1 MLRNKIVLIILSIL
15 SFHVGFAQEEA
26 VTIGKETGEFRV
38 FDISGRVIDER
49 TGESI
54 PGVNLYIASEEKGA
68 VSNENGVFN
77 MKLMRGYYDLQ
88 VSFVGYETRII
99 PIEIVSEGRIL
110 IKLQEDSEML
120 SEVIVSGRNPSENF
134 ESTDMGR
141 HNIGIETIESLPPFM
156 GEVDV
161 IKSMTLL
168 PGVSTVGEASAG
180 FNVRGGGTDQNLVL
194 LGGVPIYNASHLFGF
209 FTAFNPD
216 AVSNVTLHKGGVPSK
231 FGGRGSSIMDVQ
243 YKSGDFYNWRG
254 KVNLGT
260 VSSKGSFEGPIIKDK
275 LSLLTNFRVSHI
287 NWIMNRTKNP
297 DISSSSA
304 GFYDANFIL
313 AGNINENSSL
323 KYALYL
329 SNDEFSLQ
337 SDTTIGWQ
345 NLGQSLQWAV
355 DFSDKVTMDMTL
367 HDSRY
372 SFKIEDAVGV
382 NDFSLQSGIEDS
394 GLKLNFDIAQ
404 SDKSKFNIGLE
415 SKYIAINPGDLQPL
429 TQSSAIP
436 GKRVAREQGIES
448 AAYVSHDIDLWG
460 SIAVSYGVRYNDFRL
475 LGASSVNVY
484 DEFTPRNVENVVE
497 TRDYAANEQIVN
509 YNGLAPRV
517 SLRYKL
523 SKNSSI
529 KLGYNTM
536 YQFIHLVS
544 NTSAIAPTDTW
555 KLSDNFLKPQM
566 VNQYSAGYFKNF
578 RNNVFETSLE
588 VFYKE
593 SENIVEYKDGADLF
607 LNDNLETELVNGEGV
622 AYGAELYLKKNIGRL
637 TGWLSYT
644 YSRSL
649 RLVQSPFES
658 EEINNGDWFP
668 SNFDKPHNLS
678 LVGNYKINSYVSL
691 SGNFNYSTGRPV
703 TFPLAKFSQ
712 ENTTIAYFESRNLNR
727 TPDFHRLDLS
737 LKFNLNTDVKLF
749 SGDWALTIINVY
761 GRKNPFSVFF
771 RDEVGAPPQA
781 YRMSVLGIPF
791 PSLNYTLEF

>member
-1 MLRNKIVLIILSIL
+1 MLRKNIFIIAISFLSIH
-15 SFHVGFAQEEA
+15 FGIAQEEA
-26 VTIGKETGEFRV
+26 VTIGSETGEIRV
-38 FDISGRVIDER
+38 FDISGRVIDEL
-49 TGESI
+49 TGESV
-54 PGVNLYIASEEKGA
+54 PGVNVYITSQEKGA
-68 VSNENGVFN
+68 VTNENGVF
-77 MKLMRGYYDLQ
+77 KLRLMRGYYDMR
-88 VSFVGYETRII
+88 VSFVGYETRLI
-99 PIEIVSEGRIL
+99 PIVVVSEGRIL
-110 IKLQEDSEML
+110 IKLKEDSEML
-120 SEVIVSGRNPSENF
+120 SEVIVSGRNPTENF

-141 HNIGIETIESLPPFM
+141 HNMGIETMESLPPFM

-168 PGVSTVGEASAG
+168 PGVSTVGEASSG
-180 FNVRGGGTDQNLVL
+180 FNVRGGGTDQNLIL
-194 LGGVPIYNASHLFGF
+194 LGGVPIYNSSHLFGF

-243 YKSGDFYNWRG
+243 YKSGDFYTWRA

-260 VSSKGSFEGPIIKDK
+260 VSSKGSIEGPILKDK
-275 LSLLTNFRVSHI
+275 LSILANFRLSHI
-287 NWIMNRTKNP
+287 NWLMNRTKNP

-304 GFYDANFIL
+304 GFYDGNFIL
-313 AGNINENSSL
+313 SGNLSEKSSL

-329 SNDEFSLQ
+329 SNDEFGLQ

-345 NLGQSLQWAV
+345 NIGQSLQWVA
-355 DFSDKVTMDMTL
+355 DFSDKLTMEVTL

-372 SFKIEDAVGV
+372 SFQIQDEVGV
-382 NDFSLQSGIEDS
+382 NDFSLKSGIEDT
-394 GLKLNFDIAQ
+394 GLKLNFDYAQ
-404 SDKSKFNIGLE
+404 SDQSKFNIGVE
-415 SKYIAINPGDLQPL
+415 SKYIAINPGDMQPL
-429 TQSSAIP
+429 SESSAIP
-436 GKRVAREQGIES
+436 SKQVDKEQGIES
-448 AAYVSHDIDLWG
+448 AAYVSHDMDLWE
-460 SIAVSYGVRYNDFRL
+460 SIAVSYGVRFNDFRL
-475 LGASSVNVY
+475 LGSSTVNIY
-484 DEFTPRNVENVVE
+484 EDLAPRSVE
-497 TRDYAANEQIVN
+497 TVVDTREYSANEEIVN
-509 YNGLAPRV
+509 YNGIAPRA

-536 YQFIHLVS
+536 FQYIHLIS

-555 KLSDNFLKPQM
+555 KLSDNFLKPQK

-588 VFYKE
+588 FFYKE

-607 LNDNLETELVNGEGV
+607 LNDNLETELVSGEGR
-622 AYGAELYLKKNIGRL
+622 AYGAELYMKRNIGRL

-678 LVGNYKINSYVSL
+678 LVGNYKLNTYVTL
-691 SGNFNYSTGRPV
+691 SANFNYSTGRPV
-703 TFPLAKFSQ
+703 TFPIAKFNQ
-712 ENTTIAYFESRNLNR
+712 ERTQIAYFDNRNLNR

-737 LKFNLNTDVKLF
+737 LKFYLNTDIDLL
-749 SGDWALTIINVY
+749 SGDWSFTVINLY

-771 RDEVGAPPQA
+771 RDEFGAPPQA